1 MLMCV
6 QLKDQHGSSPAFVK
20 PKFGT
25 ETFGVVHFADT
36 VTYEIDGFLAKN
48 TDAAPA
54 AITEVG
60 VYSPTHRPTGC
71 VALLAYL
78 LARILVVWATQCR

>member
-54 AITEVG
+54 AITEV
-60 VYSPTHRPTGC
+60 YTRPLTDRQAASLGLRTC
-71 VALLAYL
+71 LLGS
-78 LARILVVWATQCR
+78 